1 MNINLKLTGDKV
13 SAIKEGVIA
22 VGVYDGEKLSGQ
34 AAALDKRAKSAISK
48 AIKSGAVKTD
58 AGVVTILF
66 SPSAIKYDIYVL
78 GLGKRKNLKVHLL
91 RKHIA
96 SIVKE
101 LKKRKTPSATL
112 LFDGPADTDESIR
125 YLRAACDTFL
135 LKPYEFQGYFSDK
148 KKDKVSFKN
157 ITMNIADAKVL
168 KRARMLAPR
177 WRWEA
182 EGIWLARDLM
192 NAPANKCTPDD
203 MAKTAKKMCRSA
215 GLKCK
220 VLGKPEI
227 EKLKMGAFLGV
238 NAGSAK
244 PPRFII
250 MEYTPKPVPAKMKTV
265 CIVGKGLT
273 FDSGGISI
281 KPWDGMWD
289 MKGDMGGAASTIGIM
304 HAIAG
309 LKPKCRVIG
318 LCPCTENMP
327 DGNALKPG
335 DVIHSMSGKSMEIH
349 STDAE
354 GRLVLADGLEYA
366 TKKYSPDILF
376 DMATLTGACVV
387 ALGQDIIG
395 IFADDNSLA
404 HELHDAS
411 DAANE
416 AAWAMP
422 VFEDYNELLKS
433 DVADQKNVGGRWA
446 GAITAAL
453 FLRKFT
459 DVKKY
464 AHLDIAGPAIAS
476 GEKWHSPKGGTGSGV
491 RLVVE
496 YIMGLK

>member
-13 SAIKEGVIA
+13 SAIKDGVIA
-22 VGVYDGEKLSGQ
+22 IGVYDGDALSGQ

-66 SPSAIKYDIYVL
+66 SPSAVKYDIYVL
-78 GLGKRKNLKVHLL
+78 GLGKRKNLKVHTL

-96 SIVKE
+96 SVVKE
-101 LKKRKTPSATL
+101 LKKRKVPSATL
-112 LFDGPADTDESIR
+112 LFDGPADTDEAIR

-135 LKPYEFQGYFSDK
+135 LKPYEFHGYFSEK
-148 KKDKVSFKN
+148 KKDKSPFKN
-157 ITMNIADAKVL
+157 ITVNVADAKVL

-203 MAKTAKKMCRSA
+203 MAKTARKMCRSA

-250 MEYTPKPVPAKMKTV
+250 MEYTPKPVTAKMKTV

-304 HAIAG
+304 RAIAG

-366 TKKYSPDILF
+366 TKNYKPDVLF

-404 HELHDAS
+404 HELMTS
-411 DAANE
+411 SKTANE

-433 DVADQKNVGGRWA
+433 DVADQKNVGGRWG

-464 AHLDIAGPAIAS
+464 AHIDIAGPAIAS

-496 YIMGLK
+496 YIMELK